1 MELHCR
7 AGDGAGAMEG
17 AEGFAKLA
25 CVQADAA
32 ALRGPLARRGAHQR
46 RAWRDSA
53 REAVRAEHT
62 ALQDTTRTVRTRL
75 DRTIRRIEEILE
87 S

>member
-1 MELHCR
+1 MTRLWTRARLCLHCR

-32 ALRGPLARRGAHQR
+32 ATWGPAPTVLA
-46 RAWRDSA
+46 
-53 REAVRAEHT
+53 AVRH
-62 ALQDTTRTVRTRL
+62 
-75 DRTIRRIEEILE
+75 
-87 S
+87 